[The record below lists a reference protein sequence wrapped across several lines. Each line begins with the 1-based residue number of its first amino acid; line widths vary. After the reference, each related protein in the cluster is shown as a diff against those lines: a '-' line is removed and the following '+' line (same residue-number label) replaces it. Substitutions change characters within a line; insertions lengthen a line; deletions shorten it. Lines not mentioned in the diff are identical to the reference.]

1 MKSDITSVSEQA
13 IVVTGVRLF
22 TPGESLGT
30 EALSAGSQKV
40 AIHVFN
46 TAFDHELFWPIECYS
61 QKQCIPVLYL
71 YLKCYENLYKRKRN
85 LVSNNHHTFNAF
97 PETNFKQKR
106 IYIYSYIQTKT
117 KWMPHYVRIK
127 IFLINSWENIEC
139 YIFIDC
145 RN

>member
-46 TAFDHELFWPIECYS
+46 TAFGHELF
-61 QKQCIPVLYL
+61 
-71 YLKCYENLYKRKRN
+71 
-85 LVSNNHHTFNAF
+85 
-97 PETNFKQKR
+97 
-106 IYIYSYIQTKT
+106 
-117 KWMPHYVRIK
+117 
-127 IFLINSWENIEC
+127 
-139 YIFIDC
+139 
-145 RN
+145 